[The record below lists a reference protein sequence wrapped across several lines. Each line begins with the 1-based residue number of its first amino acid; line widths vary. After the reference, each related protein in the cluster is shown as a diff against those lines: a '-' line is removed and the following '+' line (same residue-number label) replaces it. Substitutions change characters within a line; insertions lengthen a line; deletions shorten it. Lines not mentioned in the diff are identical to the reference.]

1 MTDLFIILLTLILLA
16 IPIGMIVKMYLE
28 NTKEEREYKRI
39 AKKTRNKRK
48 EFEERKRKQF
58 ENNKLDKEWVGM
70 EDNQND
76 KKYIIEIKSG
86 LYVSTNAFGNVYSF
100 TKNIEEAIKTS
111 YLDSAMDIAERCY
124 GTVKEYRMKHEILE
138 VVE

>member
-1 MTDLFIILLTLILLA
+1 
-16 IPIGMIVKMYLE
+16 
-28 NTKEEREYKRI
+28 
-39 AKKTRNKRK
+39 
-48 EFEERKRKQF
+48 
-58 ENNKLDKEWVGM
+58 M

-86 LYVSTNAFGNVYSF
+86 LYVSTKALGVEYTF
-100 TKNIEEAIKTS
+100 TKDIEKAVKTS
-111 YLDSAMDIAERCY
+111 YLDSAIDIAERCY

>member
-1 MTDLFIILLTLILLA
+1 MTDLFVIILALTLLA
-16 IPIGMIVKMYLE
+16 TIIGMIVKMYLE

-70 EDNQND
+70 EDNKND

>member
-58 ENNKLDKEWVGM
+58 ENNKLDKE
-70 EDNQND
+70 
-76 KKYIIEIKSG
+76 
-86 LYVSTNAFGNVYSF
+86 
-100 TKNIEEAIKTS
+100 
-111 YLDSAMDIAERCY
+111 
-124 GTVKEYRMKHEILE
+124 
-138 VVE
+138 